1 MSVDKEVKEAI
12 AAELMANPSVDK
24 TALAKKHGVSRG
36 TVFYIAKGL
45 DLVEVVVKEDLS
57 YLKEFCSTA
66 RQRELLAAYVQTNN
80 AEQAAKLFKI
90 TSSGIR
96 KLIRMLKERAA
107 KQGRAPGHF
116 EHGVA
121 PGFEMGKVTVQRSA
135 DGEIERV
142 WERQHPNKLEAEQ
155 AILDAI
161 TEHANSID
169 VRTLPALTTECD
181 SDLCSVYVV
190 ADIHIGML
198 AWAKETGA
206 PWDLYIATEVLVN
219 ALCRLAAG
227 SPNSEQAVL
236 VLLGDFVHWDGIDA
250 VTPTAHNIL
259 DSDIRF
265 QKLQKAALE
274 VAEAAVEI
282 IAKKH
287 ESVRVIQCEGNHDLA
302 SSSWLRVVLSRIFRD
317 DSRISVDEAPT
328 PYHAFLHGDIM
339 LGFHH
344 GHRKKG
350 KILPGIFASEP
361 RFRRMWGE
369 AVYTYIHTGHMHSA
383 EVHISEAGGAI
394 VERHP
399 TLAARDAY
407 TTGIGAVAVRACRA
421 ITYHKKFGEVQRTTV
436 APEYS
441 NKPPKSERVVR
452 QD

>member
-1 MSVDKEVKEAI
+1 MSRKQIDPRTLDEI
-12 AAELMANPSVDK
+12 AQELRANPGADR
-24 TALAKKHGVSRG
+24 TALATKHKVSRG
-36 TVFYIAKGL
+36 TVYNVVKSL
-45 DLVEVVVKEDLS
+45 DLIGAKEDLC

-66 RQRELLAAYVQTNN
+66 RQRELLAAYTSTENS
-80 AEQAAKLFKI
+80 EQAAKLVKI
-90 TSSGIR
+90 SANSIR

-116 EHGVA
+116 DHGVA

-135 DGEIERV
+135 DGEVERI
-142 WERQHPNKLEAEQ
+142 WERQSPNKLEAEQ

-169 VRTLPALTTECD
+169 PVVLPALTTDCD
-181 SDLCSVYVV
+181 QDLCTIYPI

-206 PWDLYIATEVLVN
+206 PWDLDIATEVLVN
-219 ALCRLAAG
+219 ALVRLTAG
-227 SPNSEQAVL
+227 SPNSEQAV
-236 VLLGDFVHWDGIDA
+236 VTLLGDFVHWDGVDA
-250 VTPTAHNIL
+250 VTPTSHNIL

-265 QKLQKAALE
+265 QKLQKAALDVVE
-274 VAEAAVEI
+274 TAVKI

-287 ESVRVIQCEGNHDLA
+287 KSVRVIQCEGNHDLA
-302 SSSWLRVVLSRIFRD
+302 SSSWLRVVLGRIFRD
-317 DSRISVDEAPT
+317 DPRISVDEAPT
-328 PYHAFLHGDIM
+328 PYHAFLHGNIM

-344 GHRKKG
+344 GHRKQG
-350 KILPGIFASEP
+350 KMLPGIFASEP
-361 RFRRMWGE
+361 RFRKMWGQSTY
-369 AVYTYIHTGHMHSA
+369 AYIHTGHRHSS

-441 NKPPKSERVVR
+441 SKSPKNMRVSV
-452 QD
+452 